1 MIMEIQLNGRSIADQ
16 VNYARERFERKFPM
30 TTMASVP
37 AFTDGPLLSTDSLN
51 DTQLNVS
58 M

>member
-1 MIMEIQLNGRSIADQ
+1 MNGGSIADK
-16 VNYARERFERKFPM
+16 VNYARKHFEKKFPM
-30 TTMASVP
+30 TMMASVP